1 MMIKK
6 SVAIASVTAIAVCGC
21 AVFQHADETVVMPSC
36 KGTVASVDY
45 GVASEENGTMPP
57 SKYVIDYYAPPTDW
71 FPASEVRN
79 YTMNTRVP
87 DLYWL
92 KYEGAYTLA
101 LRIRM
106 QNEKN
111 FDNYLKVGIQNK
123 KVNAAARVF
132 DVAREKQTANRKVG
146 VYNLNVPGND
156 FIEFSFKMRSKT
168 KKPNPD
174 VIVNAMGIG
183 QISTRKNVD
192 ASVKCSDG
200 FTAYKIK
207 FPERAGRILKAIEI
221 IVPPSDAYDPD
232 ECYEFFDLNLKRSAP
247 RPRFTDLPQRQWIR
261 RHEFERGD
269 QIKKRDG
276 IADVV
281 EFVRSNPPEYVKSK
295 DISLAKYELRTQS
308 NASSDTGFKTKQV
321 KVDINGRMVDAIQIT
336 LTNGRRCYLKFP
348 TKFNAREFN
357 TLTFYSKIELPG
369 DLPKKFLYG
378 EDVPNLYGT
387 DAPTLN
393 RCFDTFTFGIYAA
406 GRDPYDWGQYGIGHG
421 LSAYHR
427 DRQAKVPAG
436 WNAHSF
442 DFLNSDCA
450 GNKNTYLPE
459 ITHFYFYYNNAKI
472 PQGATVTITIA
483 DPKVSTG
490 LMLAGGELD
499 KYRKFLKDRD
509 AGAFIQKNF
518 GKPFSSD
525 DKYLT
530 APEEN
535 RLDSPL
541 PLVRNHIPQFEI
553 VLPGRISVP
562 PAYSVVINRAL
573 DYLNDFL
580 CNKYGLT
587 HAIPRVSSPTK
598 NDNVK
603 IFLGSEY
610 YSKVDKNQVAADKK
624 KFKGN
629 PGCAIR
635 TRGKNIYI
643 YGGQNNYANE
653 ARGIVNGIYVWLEN
667 NTDEILVQ
675 IPGAT
680 RWDKTPLSIFEF
692 DKSGNM
698 DAIWG
703 KDYVNAPLLQYWSL
717 TGSNKT
723 YSDRNMSVPDDWH
736 LGHWDYAGRRQ
747 HTCNHWWGYGTE
759 PYGNEERGKPNERWG
774 LGENGKRMVPGC
786 YSGHPC
792 MINVL
797 ERAKESYRDKAYFKI
812 ADNPQ
817 APKGMSY
824 TWMQQDT
831 FGLWVEDTLR
841 VCVCD
846 KCTTPIRLANGSL
859 VKYGDVAFRG
869 TQFYAN
875 ACAMIH
881 AVNVHARRNM
891 KIESIAYFWMSP
903 IPLFEISR
911 NYEIRF
917 CPYIRKNYSEPI
929 FAPCN
934 DIFWR
939 DFNRWSQLQVGIG
952 VYEYFLEINNRPWTD
967 VFQYDYPEET
977 ARRLSFSTPESD
989 NSALA
994 QMEHWTLMRYFW
1006 DASADPR
1013 ELRRRY
1019 IRRAYRE
1026 AAPAIEKFR
1035 FTLDNFM
1042 WNEIAPNYPMEF
1054 EDESQLGMFAAL
1066 TPSKVI
1072 DGTLADELDGYLE
1085 EAQRLVKNPN
1095 SKRLLDALVQH
1106 WRGYIKKARNYSA
1119 TVRNK

>member
-1 MMIKK
+1 
-6 SVAIASVTAIAVCGC
+6 
-21 AVFQHADETVVMPSC
+21 
-36 KGTVASVDY
+36 
-45 GVASEENGTMPP
+45 
-57 SKYVIDYYAPPTDW
+57 
-71 FPASEVRN
+71 
-79 YTMNTRVP
+79 
-87 DLYWL
+87 
-92 KYEGAYTLA
+92 
-101 LRIRM
+101 
-106 QNEKN
+106 
-111 FDNYLKVGIQNK
+111 
-123 KVNAAARVF
+123 
-132 DVAREKQTANRKVG
+132 
-146 VYNLNVPGND
+146 
-156 FIEFSFKMRSKT
+156 
-168 KKPNPD
+168 
-174 VIVNAMGIG
+174 
-183 QISTRKNVD
+183 
-192 ASVKCSDG
+192 
-200 FTAYKIK
+200 
-207 FPERAGRILKAIEI
+207 
-221 IVPPSDAYDPD
+221 
-232 ECYEFFDLNLKRSAP
+232 
-247 RPRFTDLPQRQWIR
+247 
-261 RHEFERGD
+261 
-269 QIKKRDG
+269 
-276 IADVV
+276 
-281 EFVRSNPPEYVKSK
+281 
-295 DISLAKYELRTQS
+295 
-308 NASSDTGFKTKQV
+308 
-321 KVDINGRMVDAIQIT
+321 
-336 LTNGRRCYLKFP
+336 
-348 TKFNAREFN
+348 
-357 TLTFYSKIELPG
+357 
-369 DLPKKFLYG
+369 
-378 EDVPNLYGT
+378 
-387 DAPTLN
+387 
-393 RCFDTFTFGIYAA
+393 
-406 GRDPYDWGQYGIGHG
+406 
-421 LSAYHR
+421 
-427 DRQAKVPAG
+427 
-436 WNAHSF
+436 
-442 DFLNSDCA
+442 
-450 GNKNTYLPE
+450 
-459 ITHFYFYYNNAKI
+459 
-472 PQGATVTITIA
+472 
-483 DPKVSTG
+483 
-490 LMLAGGELD
+490 
-499 KYRKFLKDRD
+499 
-509 AGAFIQKNF
+509 
-518 GKPFSSD
+518 
-525 DKYLT
+525 
-530 APEEN
+530 
-535 RLDSPL
+535 
-541 PLVRNHIPQFEI
+541 
-553 VLPGRISVP
+553 
-562 PAYSVVINRAL
+562 
-573 DYLNDFL
+573 
-580 CNKYGLT
+580 
-587 HAIPRVSSPTK
+587 VSSPTK

-667 NTDEILVQ
+667 NTDEIMVQ

-977 ARRLSFSTPESD
+977 ARRLSFSSPESD